1 MTANSLLAVCFEP
14 SLRGIWAKFN
24 WSLLERVVAV
34 ALWMTCTWCFVGL
47 MIARYLFYF
56 FQVKGLLEVPAASS
70 GVSAMKILASVGVAV
85 TGIAIISGI
94 YLSNKR
100 WALLST
106 GLMIISG
113 IYIFL
118 ARGDMTDCWESCGKW
133 KFSCSNNSWVFCYK
147 IHVFLDCIDW
157 QRINFFVRAG
167 KILIC
172 VCVVTIFTSTESKP
186 NIKQA
191 YQVTMVIDRTSW
203 GKTSQALFGI
213 CLCKSVCF
221 FFFFFPPLEIIS
233 TLRETVNFYVPFGI
247 QCCLTTIANFLNL
260 FQSFRLNFHQVKCQ
274 LGLKWKLGFLGPGSP
289 VSQLPTW
296 SMLSL
301 FPHPKIYLGAYLPN
315 LHWMPSNS

>member
-1 MTANSLLAVCFEP
+1 MDNLAIACPNACIWKENGEIANCLVSSSDMTANSLLAVCFEP
-14 SLRGIWAKFN
+14 SLKGIWAKFN

-34 ALWMTCTWCFVGL
+34 ALWMACTWCFVGL

-70 GVSAMKILASVGVAV
+70 GVSAMKILASVGLAV

-133 KFSCSNNSWVFCYK
+133 KFSCSNNSWEFCYK

-172 VCVVTIFTSTESKP
+172 VCIVTISLVQNP
-186 NIKQA
+186 
-191 YQVTMVIDRTSW
+191 
-203 GKTSQALFGI
+203 SQISSRHTKWPWLLIELVEAKLRRRCLEFAFANLF
-213 CLCKSVCF
+213 VF
-221 FFFFFPPLEIIS
+221 FFFLL
-233 TLRETVNFYVPFGI
+233 LR
-247 QCCLTTIANFLNL
+247 
-260 FQSFRLNFHQVKCQ
+260 
-274 LGLKWKLGFLGPGSP
+274 
-289 VSQLPTW
+289 
-296 SMLSL
+296 
-301 FPHPKIYLGAYLPN
+301 
-315 LHWMPSNS
+315 

>member
-14 SLRGIWAKFN
+14 SLKGIWAKFN

-70 GVSAMKILASVGVAV
+70 GVSATKILASVGIAV

-147 IHVFLDCIDW
+147 IHVFLDCIDR
-157 QRINFFVRAG
+157 QRINFLWELERSSFVSALWLFSLVQNPSQISSRHT
-167 KILIC
+167 KWPWLLIELVEAKLRRRC
-172 VCVVTIFTSTESKP
+172 LEFAFA
-186 NIKQA
+186 N
-191 YQVTMVIDRTSW
+191 
-203 GKTSQALFGI
+203 LF
-213 CLCKSVCF
+213 V
-221 FFFFFPPLEIIS
+221 FFFPPLEIIS

-260 FQSFRLNFHQVKCQ
+260 FQSFRLNFHQVKYQ
-274 LGLKWKLGFLGPGSP
+274 LGLKWKLGFLGPGYP
-289 VSQLPTW
+289 VSQLPTC
-296 SMLSL
+296 SMPSL